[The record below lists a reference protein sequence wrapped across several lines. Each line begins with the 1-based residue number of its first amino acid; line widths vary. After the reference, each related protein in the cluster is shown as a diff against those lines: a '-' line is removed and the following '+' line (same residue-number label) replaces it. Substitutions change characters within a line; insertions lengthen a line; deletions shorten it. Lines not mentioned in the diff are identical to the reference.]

1 MEFRVPRREFSAAIV
16 LSGDCMSFRIIAKR
30 LAISVT
36 FATMLPVM
44 NAAQAAQSLTIP
56 QIQGAGST
64 SSFVGRT
71 VKTRGVVTL
80 VRKVRGDT
88 ILYVQDTV
96 GDNDANTSDAIS
108 VSVNSPGDIK
118 PGDLVDV
125 EGQVTEVASGA
136 NNLSV
141 TSISPAIVKKGGQVT
156 LPAPIVIDEGGRLP
170 PTQAIAGAT
179 SRTGIG
185 FFESLEGMR
194 VEIRNAVVTGPTN
207 DHGELWVVGDDG
219 RHATGMNSY
228 GGITATPGDLN
239 PERVQIQLEK
249 PFVDPAAYQLK
260 VGDKIP
266 SVAGVIDYSFGNFE
280 LVATNAAAAIPA
292 IYPSTSPLE
301 SGPDFL
307 TVGSYNV
314 ENLDPKKEVL
324 ALVYDKKEIDD
335 DIGDGRFKNI
345 AEHIVSVLGAP
356 DIMALQEIQDNDGAE
371 ISDIVAADVTLKT
384 LATAIRDAG
393 GPTYKWIDVPP
404 KDDEEGGQPGGNIRV
419 AFLYQPAKAETI
431 AGKTIRI
438 EDPSFAATRLP
449 LAVSFRIGGKV
460 ATVVNVHWSSKGGS
474 DPLYGTVQPPRDG
487 TVAKRSEQARAV
499 QAFLRTLP
507 VEEPVIVVGD
517 FNTFWYEEPLQVLT
531 GGLPAFENLTLRD
544 QAAERF
550 SYNFEGNAQA
560 LDHALVSSNASARA
574 EFRTFHVNSLFPEA
588 QQMSDH
594 DPKVVRLRLQ
604 N

>member
-1 MEFRVPRREFSAAIV
+1 
-16 LSGDCMSFRIIAKR
+16 MSFRIIAKR

-36 FATMLPVM
+36 FATMLPVI

>member
-1 MEFRVPRREFSAAIV
+1 
-16 LSGDCMSFRIIAKR
+16 MSFRIIAKR

>member
-1 MEFRVPRREFSAAIV
+1 
-16 LSGDCMSFRIIAKR
+16 MSFRIIAKR
-30 LAISVT
+30 LAISVA
-36 FATMLPVM
+36 FATMLPVI

-56 QIQGAGST
+56 QIQGVGST

-88 ILYVQDTV
+88 FLYVQDPV
-96 GDNDANTSDAIS
+96 GDNDANTSDAIT

-141 TSISPAIVKKGGQVT
+141 TSISPAIVKKGGQVA
-156 LPAPIVIDEGGRLP
+156 LPAPTVIDKGGRLP

-393 GPTYKWIDVPP
+393 GPTYQWIDVPP

-507 VEEPVIVVGD
+507 AEEPVIVVGD